1 MKQNILEKIKDTI
14 KKYNMIEPGDGV
26 VVGLSG
32 GPDSVCLFHS
42 LCSLRKELEIR
53 DITAV
58 HINHGLRGEESDG
71 DEESARALA
80 ESLDADFV
88 SFKYDV
94 NKIAAETGEGTE
106 EVGRRLRYGAFENI
120 RRRKGA
126 ARIAVAHNR
135 NDQAETVM
143 MRIMRGTGL
152 KGLAGIDFI
161 RADGVVIR
169 PVLDLSRDEIERYC
183 EENGLHPRIDST
195 NKKAI
200 YTRNKIRLELL
211 PMMKE
216 KFNPNIVDALVR
228 LSAQAREDEE
238 HIMSEAISY
247 ADGEEPRA
255 HARWNKAESS
265 LRLDGFTELHSAV
278 AKRVIMLCALR
289 AGMEQNMS
297 TVNLESALRL
307 AENGA
312 EGKETD
318 LADGFYA
325 RVSYGKLWML
335 RRALKVREGA
345 GRDGGSGPGGSRAGG
360 EARGSGERRACREAA
375 AAVQDVGAAAAVA
388 LPVPEL
394 EKTGSASIV
403 FRGRKIRMRVAPAAA
418 AAADSA
424 AYKKGGRGSLTP
436 GGVADMPQ
444 RSVLLNLDFDL
455 VKAKEHVVIRNRMP
469 GDRISPLGMKGSKKL
484 QDYFVDRRIPKHLRD
499 DVLLIV
505 SGGRVIAAGR
515 EVSSECPVN
524 TETKLILTIEY

>member
-1 MKQNILEKIKDTI
+1 
-14 KKYNMIEPGDGV
+14 
-26 VVGLSG
+26 
-32 GPDSVCLFHS
+32 
-42 LCSLRKELEIR
+42 
-53 DITAV
+53 
-58 HINHGLRGEESDG
+58 
-71 DEESARALA
+71 
-80 ESLDADFV
+80 
-88 SFKYDV
+88 
-94 NKIAAETGEGTE
+94 
-106 EVGRRLRYGAFENI
+106 
-120 RRRKGA
+120 
-126 ARIAVAHNR
+126 
-135 NDQAETVM
+135 
-143 MRIMRGTGL
+143 
-152 KGLAGIDFI
+152 
-161 RADGVVIR
+161 
-169 PVLDLSRDEIERYC
+169 
-183 EENGLHPRIDST
+183 
-195 NKKAI
+195 
-200 YTRNKIRLELL
+200 
-211 PMMKE
+211 
-216 KFNPNIVDALVR
+216 
-228 LSAQAREDEE
+228 
-238 HIMSEAISY
+238 
-247 ADGEEPRA
+247 
-255 HARWNKAESS
+255 
-265 LRLDGFTELHSAV
+265 
-278 AKRVIMLCALR
+278 
-289 AGMEQNMS
+289 MS

-335 RRALKVREGA
+335 RRACG
-345 GRDGGSGPGGSRAGG
+345 
-360 EARGSGERRACREAA
+360 EAA

-403 FRGRKIRMRVAPAAA
+403 FRGREIRMRVAPAAA

-424 AYKKGGRGSLTP
+424 ACRKGGRGSLTP

>member
-1 MKQNILEKIKDTI
+1 MKRDILEKIKNTI
-14 KKYNMIEPGDGV
+14 KKYNMIEPGDGI

-42 LCSLRKELEIR
+42 LCSLKDELHIG

-58 HINHGLRGEESDG
+58 HINHGLRGAESDG
-71 DEESARALA
+71 DEESARQLA
-80 ESLDADFV
+80 GAMGAEFI

-94 NKIAAETGEGTE
+94 NKIAAENGEGTE
-106 EVGRRLRYGAFENI
+106 EAGRRLRYGAFEKV
-120 RRRKGA
+120 RLQKGA

-135 NDQAETVM
+135 NDQAETLL

-152 KGLAGIDFI
+152 KGLAGIDFV
-161 RADGVVIR
+161 RADRVVIR

-195 NKKAI
+195 NKEAI

-216 KFNPNIVDALVR
+216 KFNPNVVDALVR

-238 HIMSEAISY
+238 LIMSVALEF
-247 ADGEEPRA
+247 ADGEIQQRESLIDDATDADGMNTGMPDGGRA
-255 HARWNKAESS
+255 RARARQVRWNGQESS
-265 LRLDGFTELHSAV
+265 LRLDGFTELHRAV
-278 AKRVIMLCALR
+278 AKRVIMLCASR

-297 TVNLESALRL
+297 AVNLESALQL
-307 AENGA
+307 AEAGA

-325 RVSYGKLWML
+325 RVSYGKLWIL
-335 RRALKVREGA
+335 RRAERSA
-345 GRDGGSGPGGSRAGG
+345 G
-360 EARGSGERRACREAA
+360 
-375 AAVQDVGAAAAVA
+375 AVA
-388 LPVPEL
+388 LPVPQL
-394 EKTGSASIV
+394 EKTGSASII
-403 FRGRKIRMRVAPAAA
+403 FRGREIKMHVAPATAA
-418 AAADSA
+418 ASELA
-424 AYKKGGRGSLTP
+424 AYTKGGRGKMTP
-436 GGVADMPQ
+436 AGVQGAAQ
-444 RSVLLNLDFDL
+444 RSVLLHLDFDL
-455 VKAKEHVVIRNRMP
+455 IKEKEHVVIRNRMP
-469 GDRISPLGMKGSKKL
+469 GDRISPIGLKGSKKL
-484 QDYFVDRRIPKHLRD
+484 QDYFVDRRIPKHMRD

-524 TETKLILTIEY
+524 ADTKLILSIEY